1 MFYAASALLA
11 SKRISRSKHSG
22 VISAFGEQ
30 FVKTGLIEIEYVKM
44 LGRAFEARNDS
55 DYDISFTSNR
65 QLAERL
71 SGEAKR
77 FVARAE
83 RYLQEARSS

>member
-11 SKRISRSKHSG
+11 SKGISRSKHSG

-30 FVKTGLIEIEYVKM
+30 FVKTGLIEVEYVKM

-55 DYDISFTSNR
+55 DYDITFVSDR

-71 SGEAKR
+71 SGEAQR
-77 FVARAE
+77 FVSRAE
-83 RYLQEARSS
+83 RYLQEARLS